1 MSDSYVV
8 PPTKADIG
16 RYPELKMAATKP
28 EKPEVETSLERKKL
42 AKGFQRPSPI
52 FDHARLENL
61 TADTARHLELKN
73 GGQ

>member
-1 MSDSYVV
+1 
-8 PPTKADIG
+8 
-16 RYPELKMAATKP
+16 MAATKP
-28 EKPEVETSLERKKL
+28 EKPEVETTLERKKL